1 MAYHSL
7 SFHLL
12 MDTWV
17 VISFV
22 YMNKAAT
29 NIGVHVA
36 VWVPNFHSLGLI
48 LEVELLDHVVILCL
62 TF

>member
-1 MAYHSL
+1 MAYHGL
-7 SFHLL
+7 SIHLL

-17 VISFV
+17 VISFA

-36 VWVPNFHSLGLI
+36 F
-48 LEVELLDHVVILCL
+48 
-62 TF
+62 